1 MSRGTCPDD
10 LDDLLVDARRGTL
23 SAGASRTLNEHLA
36 ACATCRLVNT
46 IGRSVGPLPPVDDE
60 DEAMA
65 LRLLAGAPR
74 PAAKRAHRR
83 APTRLV
89 APWRWPRWAAAAIIV
104 VVAGVSS
111 AAIWTAHDRAI
122 RSEVAST
129 ATLNDALPRAKHAPA
144 VPAALPV
151 LPGPSVPSVAPSVAT
166 SVAPSPASS
175 AAPSRVAMAR
185 PAAPPPPAVRA
196 TAPPPMVAAPAPE
209 QLLRDANEAR
219 RARRTDDAVRA
230 YRALQSAFPSS
241 KEAVLSHLSLGNLE
255 LERGA
260 FVDALAQFDAYLSSG
275 GAELGEEA
283 LLGKA
288 GALAALGRADEE
300 RAAWQTLQARYPRS
314 EYLWRARQ
322 RLEALDRGGAP

>member
-1 MSRGTCPDD
+1 
-10 LDDLLVDARRGTL
+10 
-23 SAGASRTLNEHLA
+23 
-36 ACATCRLVNT
+36 
-46 IGRSVGPLPPVDDE
+46 
-60 DEAMA
+60 
-65 LRLLAGAPR
+65 
-74 PAAKRAHRR
+74 
-83 APTRLV
+83 
-89 APWRWPRWAAAAIIV
+89 
-104 VVAGVSS
+104 
-111 AAIWTAHDRAI
+111 
-122 RSEVAST
+122 
-129 ATLNDALPRAKHAPA
+129 
-144 VPAALPV
+144 
-151 LPGPSVPSVAPSVAT
+151 
-166 SVAPSPASS
+166 
-175 AAPSRVAMAR
+175 
-185 PAAPPPPAVRA
+185 
-196 TAPPPMVAAPAPE
+196 MVAAPEPE

-260 FVDALAQFDAYLSSG
+260 FVAALAQFDAYLSSG